1 MVSWESYT
9 LEFQKFFRGKHPAL
23 RVVVDKSNP
32 DDLSSTL
39 VSTSGSSTGADFS
52 STRTNSSLVKQ
63 DYLARQMSE
72 VKRSREASRK
82 TKLAPLPPDVQPLEW
97 PNDED
102 ARPGPATTIAS
113 SSSSLV

>member
-1 MVSWESYT
+1 
-9 LEFQKFFRGKHPAL
+9 
-23 RVVVDKSNP
+23 VDKSNP

-39 VSTSGSSTGADFS
+39 VSTSGSSAGADFS
-52 STRTNSSLVKQ
+52 SRTPDGSRTDSSLIKRN
-63 DYLARQMSE
+63 YLVDLQIEE
-72 VKRSREASRK
+72 VRRLRGASRK